1 MHISTH
7 IIIIFV
13 KIKFQISST
22 MDSNFNIFK
31 QLTKNLSFSK
41 EKTLNLKPQ
50 PVNHLVMN
58 LDSSTN
64 SQPELKKSN
73 KRKLDTIDSTEQSDS
88 FNLLGSVSIEAKT
101 NKKDK
106 KKDKKS
112 AIQTLEQIKIEQVN
126 HMRNVHQINVFGEDI
141 PDPFEQ
147 FEHLISS
154 YKNIPQQLVDNLAQ
168 FKFKEP
174 TGVQM
179 QAIPIMLNVK
189 FIIKYPKTLL
199 KF

>member
-73 KRKLDTIDSTEQSDS
+73 KRKLDTNDSTEQSDS

-126 HMRNVHQINVFGEDI
+126 HVRNVHQINVFGEDI

>member
-1 MHISTH
+1 
-7 IIIIFV
+7 
-13 KIKFQISST
+13 

-73 KRKLDTIDSTEQSDS
+73 KRKLDTNDSTEQSDS

-126 HMRNVHQINVFGEDI
+126 HVRNVHQINVFGEDI